1 MKEVMKGMKIA
12 SATHKGVVR
21 ATNQDAYG
29 AGELPGG
36 VIYAVVCDGMG
47 GANGGNIAS
56 ELSVKTIVDQIN
68 ASYRMGMSSNSVRR
82 MIETAVN
89 AANIVVF
96 DMANANETLAGMGT
110 TVVCAVLNCN
120 TAHISHAGDS
130 RAYLIREGKILQI
143 TKDHS
148 VVQSMLE
155 NGQLTPDEARF
166 HPRKNVITRALGVS
180 ESIEVDYDEIEME
193 PDDILLLCTDGLT
206 NFVDME
212 EILSISS
219 SVPLYELPDALINAA
234 NRSGGGDNITVVTI
248 AL

>member
-1 MKEVMKGMKIA
+1 MKIA

-96 DMANANETLAGMGT
+96 DMANAGRDGNDRGLRSTELQYG
-110 TVVCAVLNCN
+110 
-120 TAHISHAGDS
+120 
-130 RAYLIREGKILQI
+130 AYFACRR
-143 TKDHS
+143 
-148 VVQSMLE
+148 QSSLFDT
-155 NGQLTPDEARF
+155 GR
-166 HPRKNVITRALGVS
+166 
-180 ESIEVDYDEIEME
+180 
-193 PDDILLLCTDGLT
+193 
-206 NFVDME
+206 
-212 EILSISS
+212 
-219 SVPLYELPDALINAA
+219 
-234 NRSGGGDNITVVTI
+234 
-248 AL
+248 